1 MVLTMEAA
9 STRARS
15 TDHAATLREALK
27 TTVMD
32 TDTGEAAGDFSDN
45 SVCFEYHYEYN
56 LKCAPCVCS
65 VSILRWRG
73 GGEVPP
79 GAGAGVQPPH
89 QELCQHCALAAD
101 EVRPRTKI

>member
-1 MVLTMEAA
+1 MEAA

-45 SVCFEYHYEYN
+45 YVVFSDYD
-56 LKCAPCVCS
+56 LKCDCS

-89 QELCQHCALAAD
+89 QELCPDCALAAA
-101 EVRPRTKI
+101 EVRPTTNRIELTRNLS